1 MKTFILLFFSSIALM
16 AEPLDLRKARISYEK
31 EKAMLDERYV
41 VWLGKM
47 IASSPAADKDA
58 YRQELARIPKNASTP
73 KSDDDSKKEENS
85 DATGSKIIKI
95 DSQDA
100 KGYKIGRLKEGQ
112 TVKIQYISGIWRA
125 YGGWKEESPDNATV
139 SQHKL
144 AFVLSSRTGDTKIT
158 NPANTKDTPF
168 EYKIVE
174 SGDYYLRM
182 DDPAVDSNVGVVS
195 YRISVD

>member
-1 MKTFILLFFSSIALM
+1 M
-16 AEPLDLRKARISYEK
+16 AEPAALEQARKSYDTEK
-31 EKAMLDERYV
+31 SKIDDKYMAWLEKMV
-41 VWLGKM
+41 
-47 IASSPAADKDA
+47 ASAPVSDKGA
-58 YRQELARIPKNASTP
+58 YRDELAKFSKNVVEGE
-73 KSDDDSKKEENS
+73 DDKKEEEPEANW
-85 DATGSKIIKI
+85 GKIIKI

-112 TVKIQYISGIWRA
+112 TVKLQYISGIWRA

-144 AFVLSSRTGDTKIT
+144 AFVLSSRTGDTTIT
-158 NPANTKDTPF
+158 NPSRTKDTPF
-168 EYKIVE
+168 EYQIVE